1 MVRLLLLLPL
11 LIVVPIDRLHVSLID
26 GQVVLHQGLRLRD
39 ILLHRFQHQLL
50 VEDGIEGLHLVAG
63 LLGLQVGRGQDERS
77 EDERRQHHGDGDDL
91 GDLHRVSLAH
101 LVGWWCLTGGAVHLT
116 GRVVLLHRDGHRVR
130 FLLQHCGGGSLFF
143 FLNTR
148 ERIHGLPDT
157 DTHTY
162 TQTRRDSTR
171 TQDTRLSLGG
181 RRQRRRFTES
191 LVAWWR
197 DSEGDVRTVEQ
208 SRNV

>member
-26 GQVVLHQGLRLRD
+26 SQVVLHQGLRLRD

-148 ERIHGLPDT
+148 EAGFTDCRTRIRTRTHKHDAIVHARRTLDSASGDSDSDDGLP
-157 DTHTY
+157 
-162 TQTRRDSTR
+162 R
-171 TQDTRLSLGG
+171 
-181 RRQRRRFTES
+181 E
-191 LVAWWR
+191 VAWWR
-197 DSEGDVRTVEQ
+197 DSEMGRPYC
-208 SRNV
+208 